1 MNATHIRLAAF
12 GGGGGPLGE
21 MGGVFLLGAIF
32 FFFFVV
38 GANIQILKQM
48 ISVTV
53 ILHSL

>member
-12 GGGGGPLGE
+12 GGGGALGE
-21 MGGVFLLGAIF
+21 IECVLHLGAIF
-32 FFFFVV
+32 VFCFDVRR
-38 GANIQILKQM
+38 NIQILKQM